1 MAKPAK
7 KPQTAPPVAIYSK
20 RQPSKPHYLARLMAR
35 QNVTRSDLMKELGI
49 DKSQLS
55 RWLDETRPAT
65 PSPEWAHKL
74 GQYFS
79 PGPDED
85 DFVDIFADPD
95 VQWIAKKLQG
105 RSDEEKARIIAM
117 IDAAFPAP
125 KQASR

>member
-1 MAKPAK
+1 MGKPAK
-7 KPQTAPPVAIYSK
+7 KPTEAPLAAIYSK

-35 QNVTRSDLMKELGI
+35 QNVTRSTLMKELGI

-55 RWLDETRPAT
+55 RWLHETRPAT
-65 PSPEWAHKL
+65 PSPEWAQKL

-79 PGPDED
+79 PSLDDD

-105 RSDEEKARIIAM
+105 RTDEEKARIIAM
-117 IDAAFPAP
+117 IDAAFPTQKRA
-125 KQASR
+125 AL